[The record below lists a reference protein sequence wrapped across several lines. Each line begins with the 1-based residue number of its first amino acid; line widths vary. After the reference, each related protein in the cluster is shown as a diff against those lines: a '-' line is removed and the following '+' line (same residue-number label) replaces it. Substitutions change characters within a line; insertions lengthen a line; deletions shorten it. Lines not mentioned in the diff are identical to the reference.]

1 VLASRR
7 RSAAYE
13 PIAAPVLQ
21 GERYEGRPVYFSDVI
36 VGADS
41 DARSFADLR
50 GRSFA
55 YNEPSSHSGYG
66 VVRYKL
72 VTLGETQG
80 FFGRVVR
87 SGAHYRSIEM
97 VASGEVDA
105 SAIDSQVLALEL
117 RDQPRLHERL
127 RVIDSLGPSTI
138 QPVVAARH
146 VPGRIQEWVRE
157 ALLRMGDDP
166 AARSFLDRG
175 LVARFAAADS
185 ASYDDIREMTRA
197 AEEAHFLVLR

>member
-21 GERYEGRPVYFSDVI
+21 GERYAGRPVYFSDVI

-66 VVRYKL
+66 VVRYEL
-72 VTLGETQG
+72 VKMGETHG
-80 FFGRVVR
+80 FFGRVVQ
-87 SGAHYRSIEM
+87 SGAHFRSIEM

-117 RDQPRLHERL
+117 RDRPELRDRL
-127 RVIDSLGPSTI
+127 RVIDALGPSTI

-146 VPGRIQEWVRE
+146 VAADVLERVRE
-157 ALLRMGDDP
+157 ALLRIGDDP
-166 AARSFLDRG
+166 VARGFLDRG
-175 LVARFAAADS
+175 LIARFVTADS
-185 ASYDDIREMTRA
+185 ASYDDIRRMTRA
-197 AEEAHFLVLR
+197 AEEAHFLVLG

>member
-1 VLASRR
+1 MLASRR

-21 GERYEGRPVYFSDVI
+21 GDRYAGKPVYFSDVI
-36 VGADS
+36 VGVDS

-66 VVRYKL
+66 VVRYEL
-72 VTLGETQG
+72 VSLGETHG
-80 FFGRVVR
+80 FFGRVVQ
-87 SGAHYRSIEM
+87 SGAHFRSIEM
-97 VASGEVDA
+97 VASGEVEA

-117 RDQPRLHERL
+117 RDRPEVRSRL
-127 RVIDSLGPSTI
+127 RVIGALGPSTI

-146 VPGRIQEWVRE
+146 VSADVRE
-157 ALLRMGDDP
+157 RVRGALLRIGDDP
-166 AARSFLDRG
+166 AARGFLDSG
-175 LVARFAAADS
+175 LIARFVTADS
-185 ASYDDIREMTRA
+185 ASYDDVRRMTRA
-197 AEEAHFLVLR
+197 AEEAHFLVLK